1 MDETVPQI
9 DMQATEFEE
18 GIPCFK
24 LFHSVGLADSSGAAR
39 RLIQQG
45 GGYVNGRRL
54 ERFDEMITS
63 SDINDMQILLRA
75 GKKHFFKIRI
85 KS

>member
-1 MDETVPQI
+1 MALE
-9 DMQATEFEE
+9 EFEP

-24 LFHSVGLADSSGAAR
+24 LFHQVGLTDSSGAAR

-45 GGYVNGRRL
+45 GAYLNGRRVG
-54 ERFDEMITS
+54 RFDDLVTTN
-63 SDINDMQILLRA
+63 DINEMEILLRA

-85 KS
+85 KSENNR

>member
-1 MDETVPQI
+1 MAEDAFK
-9 DMQATEFEE
+9 D

-24 LFHSVGLADSSGAAR
+24 LFHQVGLTASSGAAR

-54 ERFDEMITS
+54 SSFDELITLN
-63 SDINDMQILLRA
+63 DIDGMEILLRA

>member
-1 MDETVPQI
+1 MRVE
-9 DMQATEFEE
+9 EFKD

-24 LFHSVGLADSSGAAR
+24 LFHAVGLADSSGAAR

-54 ERFDEMITS
+54 ERFDEMLTVK
-63 SDINDMQILLRA
+63 DINDMQILLRA
-75 GKKHFFKIRI
+75 GKKHFFKIQI
-85 KS
+85 IS